1 MYIFLDESGDLG
13 FSKKSQQYFVIA
25 ILITKDKKPIENCIK
40 RVRQRKLPK
49 KYKRIPELKFR
60 NSNRIVRKSV
70 LKCLSKR
77 DVEISYILLN
87 KRRIYRR
94 LQDKKNIVYNYIT
107 SFLLQKVL
115 SEESDKIEFVV
126 DRLYTKR
133 NREEFN
139 SYINYKIQTELRR
152 TIKISIEHKNS
163 EEERCLQAVD
173 FVAGAIY
180 RKYVFDDESYYSI
193 IRDKIQE
200 EIRYL
205 P

>member
-49 KYKRIPELKFR
+49 KYRRIPELKFR
-60 NSNRIVRKSV
+60 NSNRIIRKSV

-87 KRRIYRR
+87 KRRVYRR

-139 SYINYKIQTELRR
+139 SYINYKIRRVLRR